1 MEAESRKQHS
11 GGIFADGKET
21 ISNFSVAFRTK
32 VCFNKKQQMEWN
44 GEGRDCRMLK
54 IAVVEDQQEVR
65 DELCR
70 FIRQYAA
77 ENSLQVEVL
86 PIEDGAVIAEHY
98 EPGYDIIFMDVEM
111 PGLDGFGAAEK
122 IRAVDA
128 DAVLV
133 FVTNMAQYAIKGYE
147 VDALDYVLKPVNY
160 YQFCT
165 KLSRAVQRVQRRR
178 GGQVVLQLAGGGMQV
193 LSTGDIYYLETH
205 DRLLWYHTTK
215 GEFSVRASLASA
227 EKQLAQY
234 HFSRCNQCYLVNLQ
248 YVKAVENDFVHVNTD
263 HLEISR
269 RQRAAFLTAV
279 ASYIGGVL

>member
-1 MEAESRKQHS
+1 MDYLWELRRRQQAALNRLLTGSPSKEETTAEEEVLRRAAEVAEKAPAGREKGISRPTAEQGKLIGQAESGEALSSAKRKAWDRAE
-11 GGIFADGKET
+11 ADDRLLDGLTAQAEEFQQARRADALWRSET
-21 ISNFSVAFRTK
+21 FSTGTLPGLLMAEGSRAA
-32 VCFNKKQQMEWN
+32 ME
-44 GEGRDCRMLK
+44 
-54 IAVVEDQQEVR
+54 VED
-65 DELCR
+65 
-70 FIRQYAA
+70 I
-77 ENSLQVEVL
+77 
-86 PIEDGAVIAEHY
+86 
-98 EPGYDIIFMDVEM
+98 
-111 PGLDGFGAAEK
+111 
-122 IRAVDA
+122 
-128 DAVLV
+128 
-133 FVTNMAQYAIKGYE
+133 
-147 VDALDYVLKPVNY
+147 
-160 YQFCT
+160 
-165 KLSRAVQRVQRRR
+165 SRAVQRVQRRR

-234 HFSRCNQCYLVNLQ
+234 HFSRCNQCYLVNLK